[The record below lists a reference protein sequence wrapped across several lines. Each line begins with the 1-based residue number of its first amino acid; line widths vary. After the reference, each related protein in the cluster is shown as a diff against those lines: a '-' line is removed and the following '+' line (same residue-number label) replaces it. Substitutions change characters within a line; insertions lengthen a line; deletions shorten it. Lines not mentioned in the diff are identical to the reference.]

1 MNSLTT
7 QNVKRATRLTGAIL
21 SLLLVASCATTPTPQ
36 GAVQVRN
43 KLTELQN
50 DPNLAPQAR
59 MEIREAEEAVRIA
72 EQPEDDE
79 ALSEHRIYIADRKL
93 AIAEAKAI
101 TRYAEV
107 QRAELSEE
115 REEARLMARTREV
128 GQAREEADT
137 AREATDA
144 AQKLSAEAAAAA
156 ALQAAAFQR
165 EIEALQAKPT
175 DRGLVLTLGD
185 VLFASGSAE
194 IQSGGNSN
202 LNKLVNFLK
211 QYPDRNV
218 QIEGHTDN
226 VGSAEYNLALS
237 QRRADS
243 VRRYLI
249 QQGIDSRRL
258 LATGVGMG
266 RPVAS
271 NDTATGRQQ
280 NRRVEIIIENPS

>member
-1 MNSLTT
+1 MNSLAT
-7 QNVKRATRLTGAIL
+7 QNVKRATQLTGAVL

-43 KLTELQN
+43 KLTVLQN

-93 AIAEAKAI
+93 SIAEAKAI

-107 QRAELSEE
+107 QRAQLSEE

-128 GQAREEADT
+128 GQAREEDDT

-144 AQKLSAEAAAAA
+144 AQKLRAESAAAA

>member
-1 MNSLTT
+1 MNSLAT
-7 QNVKRATRLTGAIL
+7 QNVKRATQLTGAVL

-43 KLTELQN
+43 KLTVLQN

-93 AIAEAKAI
+93 SIAEAKAI

-107 QRAELSEE
+107 QRAQLSEE